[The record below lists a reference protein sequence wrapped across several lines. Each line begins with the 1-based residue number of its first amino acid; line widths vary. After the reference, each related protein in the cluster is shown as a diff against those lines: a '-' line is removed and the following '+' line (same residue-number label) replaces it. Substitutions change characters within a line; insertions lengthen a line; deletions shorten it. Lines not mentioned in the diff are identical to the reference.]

1 MLYLL
6 TIKMRMIKKIE
17 KNMFTIASF
26 LLVIFWIVLFFFFS
40 SKSVK
45 TISTDFWMTN
55 YLIYEEHNLVER
67 SDLLNIL
74 SILLAAYIIPKAI
87 HRNQKKEDFTQKHL
101 TSILNQFEDS
111 FHDLNKLV
119 FTEITINE
127 KENIETT
134 ILLTSKRMGF
144 ILAQLEQANNRLGGD
159 AKKIETFKNH
169 YIKFLNVFGKLGE
182 SNFSFDQEFKSE
194 FEISF
199 WRFQSEVYR
208 LKESISVS

>member
-1 MLYLL
+1 
-6 TIKMRMIKKIE
+6 MIKE
-17 KNMFTIASF
+17 NMFTIIAF
-26 LLVIFWIVLFFFFS
+26 LLLVVFWIVLFSFS

-45 TISTDFWMTN
+45 TISTDFGMTN

-74 SILLAAYIIPKAI
+74 SILLVAYIIPKAI
-87 HRNQKKEDFTQKHL
+87 HRNQKKEYFTEKHL

-127 KENIETT
+127 KDKIETT
-134 ILLTSKRMGF
+134 ILLTSKRMGC
-144 ILAQLEQANNRLGGD
+144 ILAQLEQANNRLWWD
-159 AKKIETFKNH
+159 AEKIEKFKNH
-169 YIKFLNVFGKLGE
+169 YIKFLNVFWKLWE
-182 SNFSFDQEFKSE
+182 SNFSFDQEFKSD
-194 FEISF
+194 FDISF
-199 WRFQSEVYR
+199 WKFQSEVYI

>member
-1 MLYLL
+1 
-6 TIKMRMIKKIE
+6 MIKE
-17 KNMFTIASF
+17 NMFTIIAF
-26 LLVIFWIVLFFFFS
+26 LLLVVFWIVLFSFS

-45 TISTDFWMTN
+45 TISTDFGMTN

-74 SILLAAYIIPKAI
+74 SILLVAYIIPKAI
-87 HRNQKKEDFTQKHL
+87 HRNQKKEYFTEKHL

-127 KENIETT
+127 KDKIETT
-134 ILLTSKRMGF
+134 ILLTSKRMGC
-144 ILAQLEQANNRLGGD
+144 ILAQLEQANNRLWWD
-159 AKKIETFKNH
+159 AEKIEKFKNH
-169 YIKFLNVFGKLGE
+169 YIKFLNVFWKLWE
-182 SNFSFDQEFKSE
+182 SNFSFDQEFKSD
-194 FEISF
+194 FDINF
-199 WRFQSEVYR
+199 WKFQSEVYI

>member
-1 MLYLL
+1 
-6 TIKMRMIKKIE
+6 MIKKIT
-17 KNMFTIASF
+17 KNMFTIAFF
-26 LLVIFWIVLFFFFS
+26 LLVVFWIVLFFCFS

-87 HRNQKKEDFTQKHL
+87 YRNQKKEDFTEKHL

-111 FHDLNKLV
+111 FNDLNKLV

-127 KENIETT
+127 KEKIETT

-144 ILAQLEQANNRLGGD
+144 ILAQLEQANNRLWWD

-169 YIKFLNVFGKLGE
+169 YIKFLNVFWKLWE
-182 SNFSFDQEFKSE
+182 SNFSFDQEFKSD
-194 FEISF
+194 FEINF
-199 WRFQSEVYR
+199 WEFQSKVYI
-208 LKESISVS
+208 LKESISVP

>member
-1 MLYLL
+1 
-6 TIKMRMIKKIE
+6 MRMIKKIE

-26 LLVIFWIVLFFFFS
+26 LLVIFWIVLFFLFS

-87 HRNQKKEDFTQKHL
+87 HRNQKKEDFTEKHL

-127 KENIETT
+127 KENTETT

-144 ILAQLEQANNRLGGD
+144 ILAQLEQANNRL
-159 AKKIETFKNH
+159 
-169 YIKFLNVFGKLGE
+169 
-182 SNFSFDQEFKSE
+182 
-194 FEISF
+194 
-199 WRFQSEVYR
+199 
-208 LKESISVS
+208 

>member
-1 MLYLL
+1 M
-6 TIKMRMIKKIE
+6 IKRRIIEMIKKIT
-17 KNMFTIASF
+17 KNMFTIAFF
-26 LLVIFWIVLFFFFS
+26 LLVVFWIVLFFCFS

-87 HRNQKKEDFTQKHL
+87 YRNQKKEDFTEKHL

-111 FHDLNKLV
+111 FNDLNKLV

-127 KENIETT
+127 KEKIETT

-144 ILAQLEQANNRLGGD
+144 ILAQLEQANNRL
-159 AKKIETFKNH
+159 
-169 YIKFLNVFGKLGE
+169 
-182 SNFSFDQEFKSE
+182 
-194 FEISF
+194 
-199 WRFQSEVYR
+199 
-208 LKESISVS
+208 

>member
-26 LLVIFWIVLFFFFS
+26 LLVIFWIVLFFLFS

-87 HRNQKKEDFTQKHL
+87 HRNQKKEDFTEKHL
-101 TSILNQFEDS
+101 TSILNQFKDS

-127 KENIETT
+127 KENTETT

-144 ILAQLEQANNRLGGD
+144 ILAQLEQANNRL
-159 AKKIETFKNH
+159 
-169 YIKFLNVFGKLGE
+169 
-182 SNFSFDQEFKSE
+182 
-194 FEISF
+194 
-199 WRFQSEVYR
+199 
-208 LKESISVS
+208 

>member
-1 MLYLL
+1 
-6 TIKMRMIKKIE
+6 MIKKIE

-26 LLVIFWIVLFFFFS
+26 LLVIFWIVLFFCFS
-40 SKSVK
+40 SKSLK

-87 HRNQKKEDFTQKHL
+87 HRNQKKEDFTEKHL
-101 TSILNQFEDS
+101 TSMLKQFEDT
-111 FHDLNKLV
+111 FHGLNKLV

-127 KENIETT
+127 KEKIETT

-144 ILAQLEQANNRLGGD
+144 ILDQLEQANNRLWWD
-159 AKKIETFKNH
+159 AEKIEIFKNH
-169 YIKFLNVFGKLGE
+169 YIEFLNVFWRLWE
-182 SNFSFDQEFKSE
+182 NNFSFDQEFKSE

-199 WRFQSEVYR
+199 WNFQSEVYR

>member
-26 LLVIFWIVLFFFFS
+26 LLVIFWIVLFFLFS

-74 SILLAAYIIPKAI
+74 SILLAAYIITKAI
-87 HRNQKKEDFTQKHL
+87 HRNQKKEDFTEKHL

-127 KENIETT
+127 KENTETT

-144 ILAQLEQANNRLGGD
+144 ILAQLEQANNRL
-159 AKKIETFKNH
+159 
-169 YIKFLNVFGKLGE
+169 
-182 SNFSFDQEFKSE
+182 
-194 FEISF
+194 
-199 WRFQSEVYR
+199 
-208 LKESISVS
+208 

>member
-144 ILAQLEQANNRLGGD
+144 ILAQLEQANNRL
-159 AKKIETFKNH
+159 
-169 YIKFLNVFGKLGE
+169 
-182 SNFSFDQEFKSE
+182 
-194 FEISF
+194 
-199 WRFQSEVYR
+199 
-208 LKESISVS
+208 

>member
-1 MLYLL
+1 
-6 TIKMRMIKKIE
+6 MIKKIE

-26 LLVIFWIVLFFFFS
+26 LLVIFWIVLFFFS

-87 HRNQKKEDFTQKHL
+87 HRNQKKEDFTEKHL
-101 TSILNQFEDS
+101 TSMLKQFEDT

-119 FTEITINE
+119 FTEITIDE
-127 KENIETT
+127 KENIEKK

-144 ILAQLEQANNRLGGD
+144 ILDQLEQANNRLWWD
-159 AKKIETFKNH
+159 AEKIEIFKNH
-169 YIKFLNVFGKLGE
+169 YIEFLNVFWRLWE
-182 SNFSFDQEFKSE
+182 NNFSFDQEFKSE

-199 WRFQSEVYR
+199 WSFQSEVYR

>member
-26 LLVIFWIVLFFFFS
+26 LLVIFWIVLFFLFS

-87 HRNQKKEDFTQKHL
+87 HRNQKKEDFTEKHL

-127 KENIETT
+127 KENTETT

-144 ILAQLEQANNRLGGD
+144 ILAQLEQANNRL
-159 AKKIETFKNH
+159 
-169 YIKFLNVFGKLGE
+169 
-182 SNFSFDQEFKSE
+182 
-194 FEISF
+194 
-199 WRFQSEVYR
+199 
-208 LKESISVS
+208 

>member
-1 MLYLL
+1 
-6 TIKMRMIKKIE
+6 MIKE
-17 KNMFTIASF
+17 NMFTIIAF
-26 LLVIFWIVLFFFFS
+26 LSLVVFWIVLFSFS

-45 TISTDFWMTN
+45 TISTDFGMTN

-87 HRNQKKEDFTQKHL
+87 HRNQKKEYFTEKHL

-127 KENIETT
+127 KDKIETT

-144 ILAQLEQANNRLGGD
+144 ILAQLEQANNRLWWD
-159 AKKIETFKNH
+159 VEKIEKFKNH
-169 YIKFLNVFGKLGE
+169 YIKFLNVFWKLWE
-182 SNFSFDQEFKSE
+182 SNFSFDQEFKSD

-199 WRFQSEVYR
+199 WSFQSEVYI

>member
-1 MLYLL
+1 
-6 TIKMRMIKKIE
+6 MRMIKKIE

-26 LLVIFWIVLFFFFS
+26 LLVIFWIVLFFLFS

-87 HRNQKKEDFTQKHL
+87 HRNQKKEDFTEKHL

-127 KENIETT
+127 KENTETT

-144 ILAQLEQANNRLGGD
+144 ILAQLEQANNRLWWD

-169 YIKFLNVFGKLGE
+169 YIKFLNVFWKLWE

>member
-1 MLYLL
+1 M
-6 TIKMRMIKKIE
+6 IKMIKE
-17 KNMFTIASF
+17 NMFTIIAF
-26 LLVIFWIVLFFFFS
+26 LSLVVFWIVLFSFS

-45 TISTDFWMTN
+45 TISTDFGMTN

-87 HRNQKKEDFTQKHL
+87 HRNQKKEYFTEKHL

-127 KENIETT
+127 KDKIETT

-144 ILAQLEQANNRLGGD
+144 ILAQLEQANNRLWWD
-159 AKKIETFKNH
+159 VEKIEKFKNH
-169 YIKFLNVFGKLGE
+169 YIKFLNVFWKLWE
-182 SNFSFDQEFKSE
+182 SNFSFDQEFKSD

-199 WRFQSEVYR
+199 WSFQSEVYI

>member
-6 TIKMRMIKKIE
+6 TIKMIKKIE
-17 KNMFTIASF
+17 KNMFTITSF
-26 LLVIFWIVLFFFFS
+26 LLVIFWIVLFFFS

-87 HRNQKKEDFTQKHL
+87 HRNQKKEDFTEKHL
-101 TSILNQFEDS
+101 TSMLKQFEDT
-111 FHDLNKLV
+111 FHGLNKLV
-119 FTEITINE
+119 FTEITIDE
-127 KENIETT
+127 KENIEKK

-144 ILAQLEQANNRLGGD
+144 ILDQLEQANNRLWWD
-159 AKKIETFKNH
+159 AEKIEIFKNH
-169 YIKFLNVFGKLGE
+169 YIEFLNVFWRLWE
-182 SNFSFDQEFKSE
+182 NDFSFDQEFKSE

-199 WRFQSEVYR
+199 WNFQSKIYI
-208 LKESISVS
+208 LKESISTP

>member
-1 MLYLL
+1 
-6 TIKMRMIKKIE
+6 
-17 KNMFTIASF
+17 MFTIASF

-144 ILAQLEQANNRLGGD
+144 ILAQLEQANNRL
-159 AKKIETFKNH
+159 
-169 YIKFLNVFGKLGE
+169 
-182 SNFSFDQEFKSE
+182 
-194 FEISF
+194 
-199 WRFQSEVYR
+199 
-208 LKESISVS
+208 

>member
-1 MLYLL
+1 
-6 TIKMRMIKKIE
+6 
-17 KNMFTIASF
+17 MFTIAFF
-26 LLVIFWIVLFFFFS
+26 LLVVFWIVLFFFFS

-87 HRNQKKEDFTQKHL
+87 HRNQKKEYFTEKHL

-111 FHDLNKLV
+111 FNDLNKLV

-127 KENIETT
+127 KEKIETT

-144 ILAQLEQANNRLGGD
+144 ILAQLEQANNRLWWD

-169 YIKFLNVFGKLGE
+169 YIKFLNVFWKLWE
-182 SNFSFDQEFKSE
+182 SNFSFDQEFKSD

-199 WRFQSEVYR
+199 WEFQSKVYI
-208 LKESISVS
+208 LKESISVP

>member
-6 TIKMRMIKKIE
+6 TIKMIKKIE

-26 LLVIFWIVLFFFFS
+26 LLVIFWIVLFFFS

-87 HRNQKKEDFTQKHL
+87 HRNQKKEDFTEKHL
-101 TSILNQFEDS
+101 TSMLKQFEDT

-119 FTEITINE
+119 FTEITIDE
-127 KENIETT
+127 KENIEKK

-144 ILAQLEQANNRLGGD
+144 ILDQLEQANNRLWWD
-159 AKKIETFKNH
+159 AEKIEIFKNH
-169 YIKFLNVFGKLGE
+169 YIEFLNVFWRLWE
-182 SNFSFDQEFKSE
+182 NNFSFDQEFKSE

-199 WRFQSEVYR
+199 WSFQSEVYR

>member
-1 MLYLL
+1 
-6 TIKMRMIKKIE
+6 MIKKIE

-26 LLVIFWIVLFFFFS
+26 LLVIFWIVLFFLFS

-87 HRNQKKEDFTQKHL
+87 HRNQKKEDFTEKHL

-127 KENIETT
+127 KENTETT

-144 ILAQLEQANNRLGGD
+144 ILAQLEQANNRLWWD

-169 YIKFLNVFGKLGE
+169 YIKFLNVFWKLWE

>member
-1 MLYLL
+1 
-6 TIKMRMIKKIE
+6 MRMIKKIE

-144 ILAQLEQANNRLGGD
+144 ILAQLEQANNRLWWD

-169 YIKFLNVFGKLGE
+169 YIKFLNVFWKLWE

>member
-1 MLYLL
+1 
-6 TIKMRMIKKIE
+6 MIKKIE

-144 ILAQLEQANNRLGGD
+144 ILAQLEQANNRLWWD

-169 YIKFLNVFGKLGE
+169 YIKFLNVFWKLWE

>member
-1 MLYLL
+1 MHP
-6 TIKMRMIKKIE
+6 TIVGLFSKERKSD
-17 KNMFTIASF
+17 FLSSF
-26 LLVIFWIVLFFFFS
+26 S
-40 SKSVK
+40 
-45 TISTDFWMTN
+45 N

-144 ILAQLEQANNRLGGD
+144 ILAQLEQANNRL
-159 AKKIETFKNH
+159 
-169 YIKFLNVFGKLGE
+169 
-182 SNFSFDQEFKSE
+182 
-194 FEISF
+194 
-199 WRFQSEVYR
+199 
-208 LKESISVS
+208 

>member
-6 TIKMRMIKKIE
+6 TMIKRRIREIREISKKIE
-17 KNMFTIASF
+17 KNMFTIAFF
-26 LLVIFWIVLFFFFS
+26 LLVVFWIVLFFFFS

-87 HRNQKKEDFTQKHL
+87 HRNQKKEYFTEKHL

-111 FHDLNKLV
+111 FNDLNKLV

-127 KENIETT
+127 KEKIETT

-144 ILAQLEQANNRLGGD
+144 ILAQLEQANNRL
-159 AKKIETFKNH
+159 
-169 YIKFLNVFGKLGE
+169 
-182 SNFSFDQEFKSE
+182 
-194 FEISF
+194 
-199 WRFQSEVYR
+199 
-208 LKESISVS
+208 